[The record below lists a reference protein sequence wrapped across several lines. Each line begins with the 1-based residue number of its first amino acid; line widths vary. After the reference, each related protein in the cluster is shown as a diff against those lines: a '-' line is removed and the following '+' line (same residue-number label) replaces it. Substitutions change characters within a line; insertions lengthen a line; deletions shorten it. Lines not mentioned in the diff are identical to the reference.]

1 MAKDGASMG
10 MSLISGAN
18 LAGMR
23 EQYGPTSGND
33 LVAVTDWQICVGING
48 LVESCTVTPKD
59 PTHAITGVGLLT
71 YSADGETLYCSQY
84 TGGFTSN
91 GVYPSVSTGGS
102 DLKVGASVLGVVF
115 GYIDKLRFF
124 YEAKITVAACQQ

>member
-1 MAKDGASMG
+1 MSGSDIAQSLMG
-10 MSLISGAN
+10 GVN
-18 LAGMR
+18 LGGLR

-48 LVESCTVTPKD
+48 LVEACTITPKD
-59 PTHAITGVGLLT
+59 PTHAITGVGLLA

-91 GVYPSVSTGGS
+91 GVFPSVSTGESG
-102 DLKVGASVLGVVF
+102 LKVGASVLGVVF

-124 YEAKITVAACQQ
+124 YEQKLTVGACAL